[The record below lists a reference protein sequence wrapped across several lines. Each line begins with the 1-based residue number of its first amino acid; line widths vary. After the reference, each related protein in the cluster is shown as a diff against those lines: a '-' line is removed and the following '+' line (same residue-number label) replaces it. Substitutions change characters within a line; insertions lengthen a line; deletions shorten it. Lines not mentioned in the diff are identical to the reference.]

1 MKHKSNKKEIWK
13 NPTQSFIEQVDSIVQ
28 SGITSADKKILM
40 NELDEMVDLIKEW
53 KANNPEDRS
62 HKKAS

>member
-40 NELDEMVDLIKEW
+40 NELDEMVDLLKEW
-53 KANNPEDRS
+53 KANNLEDRS

>member
-1 MKHKSNKKEIWK
+1 MKHKSNKKETWK
-13 NPTQSFIEQVDSIVQ
+13 NPTQSFIEQVDSILK
-28 SGITSADKKILM
+28 SGITAADKNLLM